1 MCGTSGAKPGGV
13 QPAAIVYNLSM
24 DKGKLYLVGTPIG
37 NLEDI
42 TLRALRVL
50 READLVVAEDTRH
63 VRKLLSRHDVHTA
76 VTSYHGHNEREKA
89 ATIAG
94 EVEAGKRVA
103 LVTDAGMPGVSDP
116 GFRVVEECARRGVEV
131 EVVPGPS
138 SLTAALAL
146 SGLPL
151 DSFRYE
157 GLIPRKRGGRRS
169 RLAYLLREGEALVF
183 YEAPHR
189 ILKTLEDLAELA
201 PQRALVLAREL
212 TKVHE
217 EVLRGTAEE
226 LLASFGGEKPRGEF
240 VVIVAPAEEGEA
252 PPLPE
257 LAQEVAGLREE
268 GLPAREAVRAVA
280 QKHGVSQREVYNAW
294 LERKD
299 ETR

>member
-1 MCGTSGAKPGGV
+1 ME
-13 QPAAIVYNLSM
+13 
-24 DKGKLYLVGTPIG
+24 KGKLYLVGTPIG

-50 READLVVAEDTRH
+50 READLIAAEDTRRA
-63 VRKLLSRHDVHTA
+63 RKLLSRHDIHTT

-89 ATIAG
+89 ESIAN
-94 EVEAGKRVA
+94 EVEAGKSVA

-116 GFRVVEECARRGVEV
+116 GFRAVEECARRGLEV

-146 SGLPL
+146 SGLAL

-157 GLIPRKRGGRRS
+157 GFIPRKRGERRS
-169 RLAYLLREGEALVF
+169 RLVYLLREGEALVF

-189 ILKTLEDLAELA
+189 ILETLGDLAELA
-201 PQRALVLAREL
+201 PEREVVVTREL

-217 EVLRGTAEE
+217 EVLRGTAEK
-226 LLASFGGEKPRGEF
+226 LLASLGGEKTRGEF
-240 VVIVAPAEEGEA
+240 VVIVAPGEEGEA

-257 LAQEVAGLREE
+257 LAGEVGKLIDE
-268 GLPAREAVRAVA
+268 GLPTREAVRAMA
-280 QKHGVSQREVYNAW
+280 KKHGVSQREVYNAW

-299 ETR
+299 EN